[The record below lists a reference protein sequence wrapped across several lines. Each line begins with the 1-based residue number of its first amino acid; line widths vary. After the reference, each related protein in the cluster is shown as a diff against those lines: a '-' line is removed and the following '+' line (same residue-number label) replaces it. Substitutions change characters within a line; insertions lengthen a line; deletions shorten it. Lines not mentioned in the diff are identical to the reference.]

1 MKVRWPLVRRPEIAR
16 DQRLQNIEAATAD
29 ALEHVDA
36 VIAEARDAR
45 RAIEDVQ
52 VQSKSEEI
60 I

>member
-1 MKVRWPLVRRPEIAR
+1 MDR
-16 DQRLQNIEAATAD
+16 DQRLENIEAATAD

-52 VQSKSEEI
+52 VQSKSEGNV
-60 I
+60 